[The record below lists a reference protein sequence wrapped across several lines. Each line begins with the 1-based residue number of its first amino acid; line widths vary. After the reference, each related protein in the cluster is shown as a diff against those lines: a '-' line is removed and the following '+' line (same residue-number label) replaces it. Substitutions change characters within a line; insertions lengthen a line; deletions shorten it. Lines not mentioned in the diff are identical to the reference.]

1 MIDKIIRFIQTV
13 KELFIFV
20 CFLLVFPFLNH
31 TRKMSFMDKRIEIL
45 KKRNEEN
52 VKKESEDREI

>member
-1 MIDKIIRFIQTV
+1 M
-13 KELFIFV
+13 
-20 CFLLVFPFLNH
+20 NH

>member
-20 CFLLVFPFLNH
+20 CFLVVFPFLNH

>member
-20 CFLLVFPFLNH
+20 CFLLVFPFLSH
-31 TRKMSFMDKRIEIL
+31 TRKMSFMEKRIEIL
-45 KKRNEEN
+45 KKMNGENGNER
-52 VKKESEDREI
+52 KSD